1 MTRARV
7 EKPNHVLPG
16 ERKCAGMRL
25 VSSADS
31 VRWNSPLFS
40 GETAPLDLF
49 QWWSQMIEVPVVA
62 EGSLDVDLIRQLT
75 PYTDFFGI
83 GDEIWT
89 SDDPVAALR
98 TLVAAM
104 S

>member
-1 MTRARV
+1 
-7 EKPNHVLPG
+7 
-16 ERKCAGMRL
+16 
-25 VSSADS
+25 
-31 VRWNSPLFS
+31 
-40 GETAPLDLF
+40 
-49 QWWSQMIEVPVVA
+49 
-62 EGSLDVDLIRQLT
+62 LT
-75 PYTDFFGI
+75 PFTEFFGI

>member
-1 MTRARV
+1 
-7 EKPNHVLPG
+7 
-16 ERKCAGMRL
+16 
-25 VSSADS
+25 
-31 VRWNSPLFS
+31 LFS

-89 SDDPVAALR
+89 NDDPVAALR

>member
-1 MTRARV
+1 MTA
-7 EKPNHVLPG
+7 G
-16 ERKCAGMRL
+16 ELGADY
-25 VSSADS
+25 VSFGP
-31 VRWNSPLFS
+31 VGNSPLFS

-89 SDDPVAALR
+89 NDDPVAALR